1 MHWIF
6 RIYEMKYR
14 VFLDTNVFIYS
25 FEFQDSNSGKIIEL
39 LNDEQI
45 EAVISERVVKEVYR
59 YFRKY
64 HGKDLADT
72 FRKYL
77 YESCRIVLAR
87 DVKNTMKKYRGQIK
101 EKDLEQLAV
110 AREFG
115 IKYLIALDRD
125 FEGMEEYRTPK
136 EFVKLLCGKMKESE
150 Y

>member
-1 MHWIF
+1 
-6 RIYEMKYR
+6 MKYR

-39 LNDEQI
+39 LNDEKI
-45 EAVISERVVKEVYR
+45 EAIISERVVKEVYR

-64 HGKDLADT
+64 HGKHLADT

-77 YESCRIVLAR
+77 YEACRVVLAR
-87 DVKNTMKKYRGQIK
+87 EVKGAMKRYRGQIK

-110 AREFG
+110 VKEFG

-125 FEGMEEYRTPK
+125 FEGNEEYRTPK
-136 EFVKLLCGKMKESE
+136 EFAKLLCGKMKESE